1 MTIKT
6 GRFETIPGKLK
17 PRKRLAGKAVS
28 KMDTQEI
35 FSGNKE
41 IAAPGKAI

>member
-6 GRFETIPGKLK
+6 GGFETIPGKFK
-17 PRKRLAGKAVS
+17 PRKRLAGK
-28 KMDTQEI
+28 DGYTGD

-41 IAAPGKAI
+41 IAAPEKAI